1 MASRDSFISRWF
13 NYIFIASC
21 LFVFAYPAGRLSYW
35 YFHNI
40 GLSSLLAVVIWI
52 GTIVLARYTFGS
64 PRMKLRYLVVH
75 WMGVSFIFASVTL
88 FAEVVRL
95 MVPVT
100 GPATVMMVA
109 IAALLCIVIA
119 VLLSHHLAVKRL
131 TISSPK
137 IDRSY
142 RVVQISD
149 VHIGSR
155 QKGFMQR
162 IVNRINSLNPDFIV
176 VTGDLIDS
184 SAVDI
189 GALES
194 IRQLNAVTLFC
205 IGNHERYADLE
216 KVIDM
221 ADRLGMVTLREQT
234 YDSEQ
239 LAFSGIDDADD
250 VNQVALHLPRVPID
264 TDKFNVLLYHRP
276 VGWEAAVEHGF
287 DLMLSGHTHNGQI
300 FPFNWVVKQQFRRI
314 AGLYSEGNAHLYV
327 SCGTGTWGPLMRL
340 GSFNEVTLFNLVPE
354 N

>member
-1 MASRDSFISRWF
+1 M
-13 NYIFIASC
+13 
-21 LFVFAYPAGRLSYW
+21 
-35 YFHNI
+35 
-40 GLSSLLAVVIWI
+40 LLAVAIWI
-52 GTIVLARYTFGS
+52 GTIGLARFTFAG

-75 WMGVSFIFASVTL
+75 WMGISFIFASLTL
-88 FAEVVRL
+88 FAEFFRL
-95 MVPVT
+95 ILPV
-100 GPATVMMVA
+100 ADRSVAAAVA
-109 IAALLCIVIA
+109 IAALLCIVTS

-131 TISSPK
+131 TISSSK

-142 RVVQISD
+142 QIVQISD

-189 GALES
+189 DALES

-205 IGNHERYADLE
+205 IGNHERYADLA

-221 ADRLGMVTLREQT
+221 AERLGMITLRQQT
-234 YDSEQ
+234 YHSEE

-250 VNQVALHLPRVPID
+250 VNQVALNLPKVPID
-264 TDKFNVLLYHRP
+264 DSKFNFLLYHRP
-276 VGWEAAVEHGF
+276 VGWEAALDHGF

-300 FPFNWVVKQQFRRI
+300 FPFNWIVKQQFRRI
-314 AGLYSEGNAHLYV
+314 AGLYSKGNAHLYV
-327 SCGTGTWGPLMRL
+327 SSGTGTWGPLMRL
-340 GSFNEVTLFNLVPE
+340 GSLNEVTLFNLVPKS
-354 N
+354 